1 MSWETPKTNW
11 TADEYFNRDDALRI
25 NRNFK
30 VLTEMARDVYAPYI
44 DANGNS
50 PALLYAYRTYN
61 IGRTYSV
68 CRMSAGTPSL
78 YNDSDFPVG
87 AYDFTNRISFNWV
100 LQLAHLYKLT
110 ENQTYTIIRVPTDVS
125 TSYTL
130 TRYYEGYG
138 IYNNPSATEED
149 FSTYPSYSGITRS
162 YCYTY
167 RSLNSGLDIY
177 QVYFSADSTRT
188 FANQPFFNNYELNRI
203 ESRMLTVYNRLISY
217 GG

>member
-11 TADEYFNRDDALRI
+11 TSDDYFNRDDALRI

-50 PALLYAYRTYN
+50 PALFFAYKTYAM
-61 IGRTYSV
+61 GRVCTV
-68 CRMSAGTPSL
+68 CRMSVGNPYL
-78 YNDSDFPVG
+78 YNDDDFPVG
-87 AYDFTNRISFNWV
+87 AYAFTSYISFNWI

-110 ENQTYTIIRVPTDVS
+110 ENQTYSIMSRATDIS
-125 TSYTL
+125 GNTL
-130 TRYYEGYG
+130 TRIYEGYG
-138 IYNNPSATEED
+138 IDNNPTAMEED
-149 FSTYPSYSGITRS
+149 FSVYPSYSGITRS

-167 RSLNSGLDIY
+167 RSLNSSLNIY
-177 QVYFSADSTRT
+177 QVYFSTDSTRT
-188 FANQPFFNNYELNRI
+188 FANKPFLSNYELNTI